1 MTDDGVGTNIPGS
14 YTIEVPVYVVM
25 SVFVIGFPLDTL
37 TDPAHRGMV
46 VSARDP
52 PPLPRGVPS
61 LLGIFIKY
69 TGHDLM
75 PGRGVSG
82 GGDNPD

>member
-25 SVFVIGFPLDTL
+25 SVVVIGFHLDTL

-52 PPLPRGVPS
+52 PPSPEESHHYWVFLS
-61 LLGIFIKY
+61 NIQDMI
-69 TGHDLM
+69 
-75 PGRGVSG
+75 
-82 GGDNPD
+82 